1 MALGIILSDSSLR
14 QFILNWHSL
23 GVQACHIQL
32 FNSLDVYLRSQFFA
46 VVVYKLEIFADRVQ
60 HTIPGI

>member
-1 MALGIILSDSSLR
+1 MVLGIILSDSSLR
-14 QFILNWHSL
+14 QNNLNWHSL

-32 FNSLDVYLRSQFFA
+32 FNSLDTYLPLQFFA